1 MTDDRP
7 GDSFGLY
14 DPNGIQILGWVAI
27 GLLLYFFAEPLVVPY
42 LGASM
47 ALASTYLFVSIGYPL
62 ARTLV
67 WTIPTA
73 ALFVSSVLAD
83 GWVWALLTYL
93 ALLTHGAFY
102 LVPRLRRAWYGRS
115 A

>member
-7 GDSFGLY
+7 GDPFARY
-14 DPNGIQILGWVAI
+14 DPNWIQILGWVAI
-27 GLLLYFFAEPLVVPY
+27 SLLLYFFAEPLVVPY

-47 ALASTYLFVSIGYPL
+47 VLVSTYLFVSAGYPL
-62 ARTLV
+62 ARTLA
-67 WTIPTA
+67 WTVPSA
-73 ALFVSSVLAD
+73 ALFVASVVAE

-93 ALLTHGAFY
+93 AVLIHAAFY
-102 LVPRLRRAWYGRS
+102 LVPRLRTAWYHGS